1 VTAWPAVVAYSPE
14 LVGRRKQVQHTA
26 LERNS
31 EEVAVPI
38 VVHKEAVEV
47 VHKEAAEIVPAVRM
61 VVEVAVPNLVVAV
74 GLDHKTWIIP
84 SCLIFIISHC
94 SIRGNRQYHT
104 TGVKA
109 NRQVSIREVNH
120 QNILVVH
127 NAKNVLYVIVFVEYF
142 GRLI

>member
-1 VTAWPAVVAYSPE
+1 MTAWAAVVAYSPE

-38 VVHKEAVEV
+38 VVHKEAAGVVRVVHMAVVV
-47 VHKEAAEIVPAVRM
+47 VHKEVVEVAVPIVVRTEIEVVQAVRM
-61 VVEVAVPNLVVAV
+61 VVEVAHTAVEVAVPNLAVAV

-84 SCLIFIISHC
+84 SCLIFIISLC
-94 SIRGNRQYHT
+94 YIRGNLQYHT

-109 NRQVSIREVNH
+109 NRQVSIRE
-120 QNILVVH
+120 
-127 NAKNVLYVIVFVEYF
+127 
-142 GRLI
+142 